1 LRFSIFK
8 SSSIVYPLQGSVFLE
23 REYQMSLVPMSE
35 ILIPARRGG
44 YAVGAFEVWNLESIQ
59 VVIAAAEGLSQ
70 PVILQVGPY
79 EADYAGLEDIS
90 HIAAF
95 HARRAKVPVTL
106 HLDHADT
113 FERVMQCIN
122 HGFTSVMLDVSHLPY
137 AENVAATKEV
147 VRVAHACGV
156 SVEGE
161 LGRIGGEESGIDVTN
176 EDVHL
181 TNPEQAREFV
191 KETGID
197 ALAVAIGTVHGFYK
211 SKPNIRLKLLEKIVK
226 KVPIPLVLHGGS
238 DTPDADVKR
247 AISLGIAKVN
257 ICTEFVA
264 AFADTFV
271 NEQKQEDFRYNVPG
285 VFTKPKEAAK
295 KLVEGKIR
303 LFAGLRL

>member
-1 LRFSIFK
+1 
-8 SSSIVYPLQGSVFLE
+8 
-23 REYQMSLVPMSE
+23 MSLVPMSE
-35 ILIPARRGG
+35 ILISARRGG
-44 YAVGAFEVWNLESIQ
+44 YAVGAFEVWNLESVQ
-59 VVIAAAEGLSQ
+59 VVVAAAEGLSQ

-90 HIAAF
+90 HIAVF
-95 HARRAKVPVTL
+95 HARRAKVPVAL

-113 FERVMQCIN
+113 FERVMRCIN

-161 LGRIGGEESGIDVTN
+161 LGRIGGEEAGIDVTN

-181 TNPEQAREFV
+181 TNPDQALEFV
-191 KETGID
+191 NETGID

-211 SKPNIRLKLLEKIVK
+211 SKPNIRLGLLKEIAER
-226 KVPIPLVLHGGS
+226 VPIPLVLHGGS
-238 DTPDADVKR
+238 GTPDTDITKAV
-247 AISLGIAKVN
+247 SFGIAKVN

-264 AFADTFV
+264 AFADTFA
-271 NEQKQEDFRYNVPG
+271 NEQQEQDFRYNVPG
-285 VFTKPKEAAK
+285 VFTKPRAAAK
-295 KLVEGKIR
+295 KLVERKIR
-303 LFAGLRL
+303 LFAGL